1 MKYKHSFL
9 LKFFSLFYRK
19 CYMVSIQTIV
29 GNSIRLDST
38 GSSVERVGRVS
49 RSGQKL
55 GSDLNK
61 LLKSDSVFQLDLK
74 SVSATQAQT

>member
-1 MKYKHSFL
+1 
-9 LKFFSLFYRK
+9 
-19 CYMVSIQTIV
+19 MVSIQTIV

-49 RSGQKL
+49 KSGQKL